1 MYQFY
6 FLSIFMNLLAG
17 FALAHETLE
26 ERMSVSSFLNP
37 QVLVRPAFRLTVGI
51 ITAIVGFF
59 KFLTVTDGN
68 VPVVGDLLPA
78 VVGIIAGVTLILM
91 YYQERSTV
99 STQTTETLNAL
110 FVRNR
115 TVFGILAIITAVLH
129 FFFHSVLFL

>member
-17 FALAHETLE
+17 FALAHETLQ
-26 ERMSVSSFLNP
+26 ERFSIGSFLNTE
-37 QVLVRPAFRLTVGI
+37 VLNRAGFRLTVGI

-59 KFLTVTDGN
+59 KFLSVTDGN

-78 VVGIIAGVTLILM
+78 VVGLVAGFTLILL
-91 YYQERSTV
+91 YYQERATV
-99 STQTTETLNAL
+99 STNTTETLNAL
-110 FVRNR
+110 FVKNR
-115 TVFGILAIITAVLH
+115 TVIGVLAIITAVLH

>member
-17 FALAHETLE
+17 LALAHESLE
-26 ERMSVSSFLNP
+26 ERMAIRSFLNP
-37 QVLVRPAFRLTVGI
+37 ELLIRPSFQLIVGI

-59 KFLTVTDGN
+59 KFLSVTDGN

-78 VVGIIAGVTLILM
+78 VVGLAAGFTLILM
-91 YYQERSTV
+91 YYQDRSTV
-99 STQTTETLNAL
+99 NSPTSETLQAI
-110 FVRNR
+110 FVKNR
-115 TVFGILAIITAVLH
+115 TVIGLLALITAVLH

>member
-17 FALAHETLE
+17 FALAHESLQ
-26 ERMSVSSFLNP
+26 ERMSIGSIFNTEMFAKP
-37 QVLVRPAFRLTVGI
+37 GFQLTVGI
-51 ITAIVGFF
+51 ITAVVGFF
-59 KFLTVTDGN
+59 KFLSVTDGN

-78 VVGIIAGVTLILM
+78 VAGLIAGFTLILM
-91 YYQERSTV
+91 YYQGRATV
-99 STQTTETLNAL
+99 STSTTETLNAI

-115 TVFGILAIITAVLH
+115 TVFGVLAIIAAVLH